1 MQFSE
6 LWLRTFAD
14 PPLASEELAAR
25 LTMGGLEVEAID
37 PVAPPFSAVV
47 VARVRAVTR
56 HPNAEKLTVCEVE
69 IGGGRS
75 LSIVC
80 GAPNVAP
87 GVKVPCALEGALL
100 PGDVKIATATMRGVA
115 SHGMLC
121 SARELGLGDD
131 HGGLLLL
138 ADDAPIGQSLRDYL
152 TLDDHKFTIKLT
164 PNRGDCLGVFG
175 VAREVA
181 ALPGAPLKPPADT
194 PVAATS
200 GERLPVAIHARD
212 LCGRFSGRVIRGL
225 NARAPTPDWIKQRLE
240 RGGQRPISALVD
252 ISNYVLLELGRPSHV
267 FDLDQV
273 RGGLEVRWGRGSAGG
288 CGEPVTLLNEQSIEV
303 DHTFGVIADDGGV
316 VALAGIMGGARTAVS
331 LETRNIYLEAAFWW
345 PQAIRG
351 RSRRLNFTTDAA
363 HRFERGT
370 DFATTVADL
379 ERITRLIVDICGTPQ
394 TQIGP
399 IDDQLLELPQRPPVR
414 MRVARCRRIL
424 GIDLQEHEMAA
435 AFSALALPFER
446 DAAGD
451 FVVTPP
457 SYRFDLEI
465 EEDLIE
471 EVARLW
477 GFARIPA
484 LPPLAPAAMRVRR
497 ECERSMHD
505 LGGVLAALGYQEL
518 ITFSFVPES
527 WEQDFAGNSAPI
539 RVLNPIASQ
548 HAVMRTTLVGSL
560 VNALKFNLNRKAA
573 RARIFEI
580 GRTYLRDP
588 QRVDGPLTVAGLDQP
603 YRIAG
608 LAYGTAVDEQ
618 WGERKELVDFFDV
631 KGDLEQLLAGIELR
645 FEAAP
650 HPALH
655 PGRSARVLRRPR
667 SDASK
672 RESERQ
678 QIGWIGELHPRLCQ
692 VYELPHAPVVFEV
705 DMTAVL
711 EHALPR
717 VAPVP
722 RLPAVQRD
730 LALWFKQ
737 TVRHQ
742 DVLDAVAALA
752 ASDPRLRPLIGF
764 RLFDLY
770 RGRAE
775 DSSKVA
781 GADANVLLNKGKSL
795 AFRVVLQD
803 TDRTLSDSDA
813 DAAMAALIAGL
824 QERLGA
830 SLRQ

>member
-6 LWLRTFAD
+6 RWLRTFAD

-25 LTMGGLEVEAID
+25 MTMGGLEVEAID
-37 PVAPPFSAVV
+37 PVAPPFSDVV
-47 VARVRAVTR
+47 IALVRAVTR
-56 HPNAEKLTVCEVE
+56 HPNAAKLTVCDVE
-69 IGGGRS
+69 IGGGRL

-80 GAPNVAP
+80 GAPNVAA
-87 GVKVPCALEGALL
+87 GVKVACALEGALL
-100 PGDVKIATATMRGVA
+100 PGDVRITRATIRGVA

-121 SARELGLGDD
+121 SARELGLSDD

-138 ADDAPIGQSLRDYL
+138 TGDAPIGQSLREYL
-152 TLDDHKFTIKLT
+152 TLDDRRFTIKLT

-181 ALPGAPLKPPADT
+181 ALTGAPLKSLAET
-194 PVAATS
+194 PVVATS
-200 GERLPVAIHARD
+200 SERLTVAIQATD

-240 RGGQRPISALVD
+240 RSGQRPISALVD

-267 FDLDQV
+267 FDLDRV
-273 RGGLEVRWGRGSAGG
+273 RGGLAVRWGR
-288 CGEPVTLLNEQSIEV
+288 GEPVTLLNGQSIDV
-303 DHTFGVIADDGGV
+303 DETFGVIADDAGV

-331 LETRNIYLEAAFWW
+331 LDTCNIYLEAAFWW

-351 RSRRLNFTTDAA
+351 RSRRLNFSTDAA

-370 DFATTVADL
+370 DYATTVADL
-379 ERITRLIVDICGTPQ
+379 ERITRLIVDTCGTPQ

-399 IDDQLLELPQRPPVR
+399 IDDQVLELPQRPPVR

-435 AFSALALPFER
+435 AFSALALPFVR
-446 DAAGD
+446 DRAGD
-451 FVVTPP
+451 LVVTPP

-484 LPPLAPAAMRVRR
+484 RPPVAAAVMRSRRESERSIHDVGRALAAM
-497 ECERSMHD
+497 
-505 LGGVLAALGYQEL
+505 GYQEL

-527 WEQDFAGNSAPI
+527 WERDFASNDVPI

-548 HAVMRTTLVGSL
+548 HAVMRTTLIGSL
-560 VNALKFNLNRKAA
+560 VSALKFNLNRQAT
-573 RARIFEI
+573 RVRVFEI

-588 QRVDGPLTVAGLDQP
+588 RRVDGPLAVAGLNETL
-603 YRIAG
+603 RIAG
-608 LAYGTAVDEQ
+608 LAYGAAVDEQ
-618 WGERKELVDFFDV
+618 WSERKDLVDFFDV
-631 KGDLEQLLAGIELR
+631 KGDLEQLLAGLELR

-655 PGRSARVLRRPR
+655 PGRGARVLRPPR
-667 SDASK
+667 SDAPTQDSA
-672 RESERQ
+672 RQ
-678 QIGWIGELHPRLCQ
+678 EIGWIGELHPRLRQ
-692 VYELPHAPVVFEV
+692 VYELPQAPVVFELDV
-705 DMTAVL
+705 AAAL

-717 VAPVP
+717 VATVP
-722 RLPAVQRD
+722 RFPLVQRD
-730 LALWFKQ
+730 LALWFNE
-737 TVRHQ
+737 TVRYQ
-742 DVLDAVAALA
+742 DVLDTVAALV

-770 RGRAE
+770 RGRVE

-803 TDRTLSDSDA
+803 TDRTLSDTDA
-813 DAAMAALIAGL
+813 DAAMAALVAGL
-824 QERLGA
+824 QERLGG